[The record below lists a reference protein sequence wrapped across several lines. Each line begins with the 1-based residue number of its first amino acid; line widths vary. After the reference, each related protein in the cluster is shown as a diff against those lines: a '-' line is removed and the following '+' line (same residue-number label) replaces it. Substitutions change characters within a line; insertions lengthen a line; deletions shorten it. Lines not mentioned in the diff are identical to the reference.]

1 LFLVSCKKN
10 RVDLYF
16 GNINSAGQIILE
28 DDELRHLKVVR
39 KNVGEKIL
47 ITDGAGNIYTSV
59 ISEINKHDC
68 IATIE
73 SKEVQKISRPLFH
86 LAIAPTKNI
95 DRIEWL
101 LEKCVEL
108 GLYKISFLVCR
119 HSERKDVKTDRL
131 KRIAISAIKQSG
143 KALLPV
149 INEMQPFNNFLKT
162 ELEEQKLICAMEAG
176 PENHLKNILKPG
188 KDAVILIG
196 PEGDFHES
204 ETLAAKE
211 NGFVLTSLGP
221 ERLRTETAAMAACAY
236 FNFNKHGKE

>member
-1 LFLVSCKKN
+1 
-10 RVDLYF
+10 VDLYF

-28 DDELRHLKVVR
+28 DDEFRHLKVVR
-39 KNVGEKIL
+39 KNVGEKIM
-47 ITDGAGNIYTSV
+47 ITDGAGNIYTSI

-68 IATIE
+68 VATIE
-73 SKEVQKISRPLFH
+73 STEIQKISRPLLH

-108 GLYKISFLVCR
+108 GLYKISFIACR
-119 HSERKDVKTDRL
+119 HSERKDVKTERL

-162 ELEEQKLICAMEAG
+162 ELEEQRLICAMEAG
-176 PENHLKNILKPG
+176 VENHLKHILKPG

-204 ETLAAKE
+204 EIQSAKE
-211 NGFVLTSLGP
+211 NGFVLTSLGH
-221 ERLRTETAAMAACAY
+221 ERLRTETAALGACVY
-236 FNFNKHGKE
+236 FNFNRHGW

>member
-1 LFLVSCKKN
+1 M
-10 RVDLYF
+10 DLYF
-16 GNINSAGQIILE
+16 GKINSAGQIILE
-28 DDELRHLKVVR
+28 DDEFRHLKVVR
-39 KNVGEKIL
+39 KNVGEKIM

-68 IATIE
+68 LAEIE
-73 SKEVQKISRPLFH
+73 STKVELISRPLFH

-131 KRIAISAIKQSG
+131 KRIAVSAIKQSG
-143 KALLPV
+143 KSILPV
-149 INEMQPFNNFLKT
+149 INEMMPFNNFLKS
-162 ELEEQKLICAMEAG
+162 ELEEQRLICAMEAG
-176 PENHLKNILKPG
+176 PENHIKHILKSG
-188 KDAVILIG
+188 SDAVILIG

-204 ETLAAKE
+204 EIQAAKE
-211 NGFVLTSLGP
+211 NGFQLTNLGP
-221 ERLRTETAAMAACAY
+221 ERLRTETAALAVCVY
-236 FNFNKHGKE
+236 FNFSKHGNII

>member
-1 LFLVSCKKN
+1 M
-10 RVDLYF
+10 DLYF
-16 GNINSAGQIILE
+16 GKINTTGHIVLE
-28 DDELRHLKVVR
+28 DDEFRHLKVVR
-39 KNVGEKIL
+39 KSIGERIQ
-47 ITDGAGNIYTSV
+47 ITDGTGNIYTSI

-73 SKEVQKISRPLFH
+73 STEIQKISRPLFH

-108 GLYKISFLVCR
+108 GLYKISLVACR

-143 KALLPV
+143 KSLLPI

-162 ELEEQKLICAMEAG
+162 ELEEQRLICAMEAG
-176 PENHLKNILKPG
+176 PQNHLKNILNPG
-188 KDAVILIG
+188 KNAVILIG
-196 PEGDFHES
+196 PEGDFHKS
-204 ETLAAKE
+204 EIQAAKE
-211 NGFVLTSLGP
+211 NGFELSSLGT
-221 ERLRTETAAMAACAY
+221 ERLRTETAAMAACVY
-236 FNFNKHGKE
+236 FNFNNHAG

>member
-1 LFLVSCKKN
+1 MSVVKKN
-10 RVDLYF
+10 RLDLYF

-28 DDELRHLKVVR
+28 DDEFRHLKVVR

-59 ISEINKHDC
+59 ISVINKHDC
-68 IATIE
+68 VASIE
-73 SKEVQKISRPLFH
+73 STEIQQISRPLFH

-108 GLYKISFLVCR
+108 GLYKISFIACR
-119 HSERKDVKTDRL
+119 HSERKDVKTERL

-162 ELEEQKLICAMEAG
+162 ELEEQRLICAMEAG
-176 PENHLKNILKPG
+176 PENHIKHLLKPG

-204 ETLAAKE
+204 EILAAKDS
-211 NGFVLTSLGP
+211 GFVLTSLGT

-236 FNFNKHGKE
+236 FNFNRHR

>member
-1 LFLVSCKKN
+1 M
-10 RVDLYF
+10 DLYF
-16 GNINSAGQIILE
+16 GNINSTGQIILE
-28 DDELRHLKVVR
+28 DDEFRHLKVVR
-39 KNVGEKIL
+39 KNVGEKIM
-47 ITDGAGNIYTSV
+47 ITDGTGNIYTSV

-68 IATIE
+68 VASIE
-73 SKEVQKISRPLFH
+73 STEIQEISRPLFH

-108 GLYKISFLVCR
+108 GLYKISFIACR
-119 HSERKDVKTDRL
+119 HSERKDVKTERL

-162 ELEEQKLICAMEAG
+162 ELEEQRLICAMEAG
-176 PENHLKNILKPG
+176 PENHIKLLLKPG

-204 ETLAAKE
+204 EILAAKE

-221 ERLRTETAAMAACAY
+221 ERLRTETAAMAACVY
-236 FNFNKHGKE
+236 FNFNKHVGL